1 MLSSLR
7 LPVHKPREDMLGK
20 KACNQLQTKSFVIKV
35 IDLYFAKNI
44 YLPVIDR
51 LQVLARCGRCFQVLV
66 QWKIYL
72 MHYLQMTAANRSMQ
86 FNYKNLLIVIYHLND
101 IYRSKQH
108 LTHKKKVT
116 TF

>member
-20 KACNQLQTKSFVIKV
+20 KTCNQLQTKRFVIKA

-51 LQVLARCGRCFQVLV
+51 LQVLARCGRCPQVLV
-66 QWKIYL
+66 Q
-72 MHYLQMTAANRSMQ
+72 
-86 FNYKNLLIVIYHLND
+86 
-101 IYRSKQH
+101 
-108 LTHKKKVT
+108 
-116 TF
+116 